1 MLRALFIDFNAFFAS
16 VEQQERPELRGQPLA
31 VVPML
36 TDHTSCIAASYEA
49 KAFGVRTGTMV
60 GDARRL
66 CPGLRLIES
75 RTRTYVEYH
84 HRLIAAVESC
94 VHVEHVLS
102 IDEMVA
108 ELTGPVRERE
118 NAIALA
124 GRIKERIRRQ
134 VGEFLRCSIGIAPN
148 PDLAKTATDM
158 QKPDGL
164 VVLEKAELPQRLFAL
179 GLRELVGIGPRMEK
193 RLREHGIYTVE
204 QLCTVDRE
212 RLRDAWGG
220 IEGER
225 MYDQLR
231 GEPVYRAAT
240 RRTTIG
246 HSHVLSPALRTATGA
261 LSVLHRLL
269 QKAAARMRGM
279 HYAAGILGISLRYVG
294 AGRWSDELGL
304 DPTQDRLLLNA
315 ALQTLW
321 DRRKHFAADPL
332 AVGVTLSHLVDE
344 GNRTPSLF
352 QAEQKHLALNHV
364 IDQLNEKIGPQA
376 AYFGSAHEALKARA
390 APSRIAFSRVP
401 GLGPADSSG

>member
-1 MLRALFIDFNAFFAS
+1 MLRALFIDFNAYFAS
-16 VEQQERPELRGQPLA
+16 VEQQERPELRGQPVA

-49 KAFGVRTGTMV
+49 KAFGVRTGTRV

-66 CPGLRLIES
+66 CPGLHLVES

-84 HRLIAAVESC
+84 HRLIEAVESC
-94 VHVEHVLS
+94 IHVEHVLS

-134 VGEFLRCSIGIAPN
+134 VGECLRCSIGIAPN
-148 PDLAKTATDM
+148 PFLAKTATDM

-164 VVLEKAELPQRLFAL
+164 VVLEKAELPQRLFDL
-179 GLRELVGIGPRMEK
+179 KLRELVGIGPRMEQ
-193 RLREHGIYTVE
+193 RLHEHGIYTVE
-204 QLCTVDRE
+204 QLCTVERDRVRE
-212 RLRDAWGG
+212 AWGG

-231 GEPVYRAAT
+231 GEPVFRAPT

-246 HSHVLSPALRTATGA
+246 HSHVLAPVLRTEKGA
-261 LSVLHRLL
+261 HSVVHRLL
-269 QKAAARMRGM
+269 QKAVARMRGM
-279 HYAAGILGISLRYVG
+279 HYAAGIVGLSLRYVG
-294 AGRWSDELGL
+294 GARWSDELRL
-304 DPTQDRLLLNA
+304 EPTQDRLTLNA

-321 DRRKHFAADPL
+321 ERRRPFAADPL
-332 AVGVTLSHLVDE
+332 AVGVTLSHLVGE
-344 GNRTPSLF
+344 GNWTPSLF
-352 QAEQKHLALNHV
+352 RAEHKHAALNDV
-364 IDQLNEKIGPQA
+364 IDQLTEKIGPQA
-376 AYFGSAHEALKARA
+376 AYFGAAHEALKARA

-401 GLGPADSSG
+401 GLGPGESTG